1 MNNNILKDAIENT
14 AKKFVKDNVKVN
26 VYKTEPK
33 EYFSQYTLQLDYNNC
48 HTLYRLNNKYAKYES
63 YIMRV
68 VSDLCNNLAEMTQQE
83 RNYFF
88 KRSDK

>member
-1 MNNNILKDAIENT
+1 MNEDILRTAIENT
-14 AKKFVKDNVKVN
+14 AKKYVKKYVKVS
-26 VYKTEPK
+26 VYKNEPR

-48 HTLYRLNNKYAKYES
+48 HTLYKLHNQYVKKES

-68 VSDLCNNLAEMTQQE
+68 VSDLCNNLADMTQQE